1 MPRGRLNR
9 RCTTSQGDTHTWDRS
24 PESKV
29 VEIAGIGPGPFAAM
43 MLADMGADVVR
54 VDRAATSGAATLP
67 RRPGTCMNRGRRSIG
82 VDLKNPDGV
91 ATVLVARRA
100 GRRPHRG
107 LPPGVTE
114 RLGIG
119 PDACLARNPR
129 LVYGRMTGWGQD
141 GPMAPMAG
149 HDMNYIA
156 IAGALGAIGRPD
168 ERPQPPL
175 NLVGDFG
182 GGGMLLA
189 FGVVCGVLEAR
200 TSGQG
205 QVVDAAMVDGTAVLT
220 TFMHGMMAMGG
231 WKDERGVN
239 MLDSGAHFYEV
250 YECADGRFLSVGAI
264 EPQFYAELLEKT
276 GLAGDPEFAQQN
288 DKSQWPDLKERLAEV
303 IATKTRDEW
312 AGVFDGLRCVRGA
325 GPLARRG
332 PAPPPQ
338 RGPGHVRRARR
349 HRAAGA
355 GTALLAHGRRDP
367 AVPGPRRPA
376 HRRGPR
382 RVGRGRRRPG
392 RGAARRRRDRLSAT
406 PDGGRRGRR

>member
-1 MPRGRLNR
+1 MGPLAGVR
-9 RCTTSQGDTHTWDRS
+9 
-24 PESKV
+24 V

-54 VDRAATSGAATLP
+54 VDRAGNVWGGDPANPP
-67 RRPGTCMNRGRRSIG
+67 RDIMNRGRRSIG
-82 VDLKNPDGV
+82 VDLKNPAGV
-91 ATVLVARRA
+91 ETVLSMVEKADALIEGFR
-100 GRRPHRG
+100 
-107 LPPGVTE
+107 PGVTE

-119 PDACLARNPR
+119 PDACLERNPR

-141 GPMAPMAG
+141 GPMAHMAG

-189 FGVVCGVLEAR
+189 FGIVCGIVEAR

-239 MLDSGAHFYEV
+239 LLDSGAHYYEV
-250 YECADGRFLSVGAI
+250 YTCADGRFLSVGAI
-264 EPQFYAELLEKT
+264 EPQFYAELLERT
-276 GLAGDPEFAQQN
+276 GLADDPEFLQQN
-288 DKSQWPDLKERLAEV
+288 DKAQWPHLKERLAGV

-312 AGVFDGLRCVRGA
+312 AAIFDGSDACVAPILSLGEA
-325 GPLARRG
+325 PSHPHNVARSTFVEQDG
-332 PAPPPQ
+332 LVQPAPAPRFSRTAGEIQRPPAHAGQ
-338 RGPGHVRRARR
+338 HTDEVLAEWGV
-349 HRAAGA
+349 AGA
-355 GTALLAHGRRDP
+355 DGVAELRAS
-367 AVPGPRRPA
+367 
-376 HRRGPR
+376 
-382 RVGRGRRRPG
+382 
-392 RGAARRRRDRLSAT
+392 GAIA
-406 PDGGRRGRR
+406 

>member
-1 MPRGRLNR
+1 MGPLAGV
-9 RCTTSQGDTHTWDRS
+9 
-24 PESKV
+24 KV

-54 VDRAATSGAATLP
+54 VDRAGNVWGGDPATP
-67 RRPGTCMNRGRRSIG
+67 PQDIMNRGRRSIG
-82 VDLKNPDGV
+82 VDLKNPEGV
-91 ATVLVARRA
+91 ETVLQLVEKADALIEGFR
-100 GRRPHRG
+100 
-107 LPPGVTE
+107 PGVTE

-119 PDACLARNPR
+119 PDACLARNPA

-141 GPMAPMAG
+141 GPMAQMAG

-156 IAGALGAIGRPD
+156 IGGALGAIGRPG

-205 QVVDAAMVDGTAVLT
+205 QVVDAAMVDGTAILT
-220 TFMHGMMAMGG
+220 TFMHGLMAMGG

-239 MLDSGAHFYEV
+239 LLDTGAHFYEV

-264 EPQFYAELLEKT
+264 EPQFYAAFLEGT
-276 GLAGDPEFAQQN
+276 GLSDDPEFAQQM
-288 DKSQWPDLKERLAEV
+288 DKSQWPHLKERLAGV

-312 AGVFDGLRCVRGA
+312 AAIFDGTDACVAPILSLGEA
-325 GPLARRG
+325 PSHPHNVARDAFVEREG
-332 PAPPPQ
+332 IVQPAPAPRFSRTEATIQRPPAHAGQ
-338 RGPGHVRRARR
+338 HTDEVLGEWGVADADRLAAL
-349 HRAAGA
+349 RAAGA
-355 GTALLAHGRRDP
+355 IA
-367 AVPGPRRPA
+367 
-376 HRRGPR
+376 
-382 RVGRGRRRPG
+382 
-392 RGAARRRRDRLSAT
+392 
-406 PDGGRRGRR
+406 